1 MRYHESLLTSE
12 RLDRAPDVLWM
23 RQVAHANRAT
33 TIQGY
38 YKVYK
43 GEQKVPNE
51 ANKSRRETAAAR
63 RQRLEGILAQHK

>member
-1 MRYHESLLTSE
+1 MRYHEPLLSSE

-23 RQVAHANRAT
+23 NQVAHANRASS
-33 TIQGY
+33 IQSY
-38 YKVYK
+38 YKIYT
-43 GEQKVPNE
+43 GETKDPNE